1 MFLRNISKK
10 TILGLISVSM
20 LLIVIGAFLIIKKP
34 WQITGPSEANIPV
47 SELDWKNI
55 NYSRVSFFNASKER
69 VSMSIPEL
77 WEGKYR
83 LSEEG
88 NGLVFKSLQ
97 ADGGSQELFRLRK
110 SWNPEEKKKSVCQA
124 GDMYVIL
131 EQAEGGE
138 SSLESYEKCF
148 DYMIESIKCG
158 S

>member
-1 MFLRNISKK
+1 MYLKDYSGKK
-10 TILGLISVSM
+10 FFWFFVGLLV
-20 LLIVIGAFLIIKKP
+20 LIVITFFLFVKKI
-34 WQITGPSEANIPV
+34 WHGRGPSEANIPV